1 MSKNVSGNSGSK
13 QFSNNYPF
21 INQVFKGLGQIML
34 QENIITGLL
43 FLAGIFYG
51 SVFMGFAALLATI
64 CGTITAYL
72 FGFDKTNTDKGLYG
86 FSAALTGVAFILF
99 FGYSF
104 IIWVLIVVGSVLA
117 ALIQEFFIRRKITVF
132 TLPFVLVT
140 WVALVGVKSISPE
153 LLVKSSSSVTI
164 ANDYFTYAIKGFGQ
178 VIFQNKAVSGI
189 LFFIAVLIHSPIAAL
204 YGLAAAIFSGIIS
217 LNFNIPVENISEG
230 LLSFN
235 AVLTA
240 IAFAGNKLK
249 DAVWIS
255 VAVLLSLVIS
265 LYMMQNG
272 YIQLTFPFVAAS
284 VITLAIKRL
293 LHAK

>member
-1 MSKNVSGNSGSK
+1 
-13 QFSNNYPF
+13 
-21 INQVFKGLGQIML
+21 ML

-86 FSAALTGVAFILF
+86 FSAALTSVAYILF
-99 FGYSF
+99 FGHSF
-104 IIWVLIVVGSVLA
+104 IVWVLIVVGSVLA

-132 TLPFVLVT
+132 TFPFVLVT
-140 WVALVGVKSISPE
+140 WVAIVSIKSISPE

-178 VIFQNKAVSGI
+178 VIFQNKVVSGI

-204 YGLAAAIFSGIIS
+204 YGLAAAMFSGIIS
-217 LNFNIPVENISEG
+217 LNFDIPVENISNG

-255 VAVLLSLVIS
+255 IAVLLSLFIS

-293 LHAK
+293 LHVK

>member
-1 MSKNVSGNSGSK
+1 MSKNVSGNSGIK
-13 QFSNNYPF
+13 QFSNGYPF

-86 FSAALTGVAFILF
+86 FSAALTSVAYILF
-99 FGYSF
+99 FGHSF
-104 IIWVLIVVGSVLA
+104 IVWVLIVVGSVLA

-132 TLPFVLVT
+132 TFPFVLVT
-140 WVALVGVKSISPE
+140 WVAIVSIKSISPE

-178 VIFQNKAVSGI
+178 VIFQNKVVSGI

-204 YGLAAAIFSGIIS
+204 YGLAAAMFSGIIS

-255 VAVLLSLVIS
+255 IAVLLSLFIS

-272 YIQLTFPFVAAS
+272 YIQLTFPFIAAS

-293 LHAK
+293 LHVK

>member
-99 FGYSF
+99 LGYSF

>member
-1 MSKNVSGNSGSK
+1 
-13 QFSNNYPF
+13 
-21 INQVFKGLGQIML
+21 
-34 QENIITGLL
+34 
-43 FLAGIFYG
+43 
-51 SVFMGFAALLATI
+51 
-64 CGTITAYL
+64 
-72 FGFDKTNTDKGLYG
+72 
-86 FSAALTGVAFILF
+86 
-99 FGYSF
+99 
-104 IIWVLIVVGSVLA
+104 
-117 ALIQEFFIRRKITVF
+117 TVF
-132 TLPFVLVT
+132 TFPFVLVT
-140 WVALVGVKSISPE
+140 WVAIVSIKSISPE

-178 VIFQNKAVSGI
+178 VIFQNKVVSGI

-204 YGLAAAIFSGIIS
+204 YGLAAAMFSGIIS
-217 LNFNIPVENISEG
+217 LNFDIPVENISNG

-255 VAVLLSLVIS
+255 IAVLLSLFIS

-293 LHAK
+293 LHVK

>member
-1 MSKNVSGNSGSK
+1 MSKNVSGNSGIK
-13 QFSNNYPF
+13 QFSNGYPF

-86 FSAALTGVAFILF
+86 FSAALTSVAYILF
-99 FGYSF
+99 FGHSF
-104 IIWVLIVVGSVLA
+104 IVWVLIVVGSVLA

-132 TLPFVLVT
+132 TFPFVLVT
-140 WVALVGVKSISPE
+140 WVAIVSIKSISPE

-178 VIFQNKAVSGI
+178 VIFQNKVVSGI

-204 YGLAAAIFSGIIS
+204 YGLAAAMFSGIIS
-217 LNFNIPVENISEG
+217 LNFDIPVENISNG

-255 VAVLLSLVIS
+255 IAVLLSLFIS

-293 LHAK
+293 LHVK

>member
-1 MSKNVSGNSGSK
+1 MSKNVSGNSGIK
-13 QFSNNYPF
+13 QFSNGYPF

-86 FSAALTGVAFILF
+86 FSAALTGVAYILF
-99 FGYSF
+99 FGHSF
-104 IIWVLIVVGSVLA
+104 IVWVLIVVGSVLA

-132 TLPFVLVT
+132 TFPFVLVT
-140 WVALVGVKSISPE
+140 WVAIVSIKSISPE

-178 VIFQNKAVSGI
+178 VIFQNKVVSGI

-204 YGLAAAIFSGIIS
+204 YGLAAAMFSGIIS

-255 VAVLLSLVIS
+255 IAVLLSLFIS

-272 YIQLTFPFVAAS
+272 YIQLTFPFIAAS